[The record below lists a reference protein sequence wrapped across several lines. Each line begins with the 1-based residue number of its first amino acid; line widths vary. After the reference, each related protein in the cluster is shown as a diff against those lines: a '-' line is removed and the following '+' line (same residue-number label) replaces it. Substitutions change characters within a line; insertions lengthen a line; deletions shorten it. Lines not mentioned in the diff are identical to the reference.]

1 MAEALGKLLRGNDFE
16 FFSAG
21 TETKPKI
28 NPDVV
33 RLMKRLYG
41 FDMEVSQYS
50 KTFDQIPKPDI
61 IISMGCD
68 VGCPVVGRA
77 FDDNWGI
84 PDPTGKPEDFF
95 EAVIRKIEEKVRDL

>member
-1 MAEALGKLLRGNDFE
+1 MGKLLRGNDFE

-28 NPDVV
+28 NPDAV
-33 RLMKRLYG
+33 RLMKLLYG

-68 VGCPVVGRA
+68 VGCPAVGRA

-84 PDPTGKPEDFF
+84 PDPTGKPDDFF